1 MPTRRL
7 LLRTPSAYRGT
18 CAIGIITNKRYKATT
33 IPNPIDSHFIF
44 SLLNVPMCFASGDYL
59 KALVFML
66 YREYICIKVRD
77 PLFSLLGNS
86 KVAQRIFDVGTYH
99 LPEKLRIIGP
109 QISGTVIFKPFAH
122 AGFAELRKQCGS
134 LAQIIDVGE
143 LADQIRRT

>member
-1 MPTRRL
+1 MCPCASPT
-7 LLRTPSAYRGT
+7 
-18 CAIGIITNKRYKATT
+18 
-33 IPNPIDSHFIF
+33 
-44 SLLNVPMCFASGDYL
+44 GDYL

-86 KVAQRIFDVGTYH
+86 KVAQRIFNVGTYH

-109 QISGTVIFKPFAH
+109 QISGTVVFKPFAR
-122 AGFAELRKQCGS
+122 AGFAEFCKQRGR